1 MIVHVADMGSWV
13 MEMKKSF
20 LSVLKTYVEV
30 MNSEQITS
38 LFYCFDS
45 CWSRRPDQGQD
56 AILPIELHCHHVQ
69 NNIYVLLQG
78 AEFELGT
85 MLVQEQLFTSS
96 LLPTP

>member
-20 LSVLKTYVEV
+20 LSVLKTYMEV

-56 AILPIELHCHHVQ
+56 AVLPIELYCHDVQQYLCSAPRSRIRTWYHVGT
-69 NNIYVLLQG
+69 G
-78 AEFELGT
+78 AT
-85 MLVQEQLFTSS
+85 VYK
-96 LLPTP
+96 